1 MGAGEPNNNIS
12 ISEGKKEKKKSM
24 KINKNITS
32 NEDISDQKN
41 NETIINSL
49 HLEEQPSSTKN
60 FKANLLKEK
69 NNPEKDTTKIS
80 KISNLSN
87 QEIRRNIRRIGDK
100 NSSIPIT
107 NNTVNTSNTP
117 LNKENQKYDE
127 NSHSI
132 DEELKEIENDEDEEE
147 SNPAKLSLK
156 EKISLSERVKLLAND
171 GLASLVRLVQKECPS
186 SIDDLDEDNLQ
197 IKLNKLEKKT
207 YEQLN
212 Q

>member
-1 MGAGEPNNNIS
+1 LKN
-12 ISEGKKEKKKSM
+12 
-24 KINKNITS
+24 NKNTTS
-32 NEDISDQKN
+32 NDDILDLKN

-49 HLEEQPSSTKN
+49 HHEEQTLSN
-60 FKANLLKEK
+60 ENYKANLLKEK
-69 NNPEKDTTKIS
+69 NNPEKETAKTS
-80 KISNLSN
+80 KISNISH
-87 QEIRRNIRRIGDK
+87 QDIRKNLKRIGDK
-100 NSSIPIT
+100 TSSIPT
-107 NNTVNTSNTP
+107 NKYTVNPTNTP
-117 LNKENQKYDE
+117 LNKEDQKDE
-127 NSHSI
+127 ENLNSI
-132 DEELKEIENDEDEEE
+132 DEDVKEIENEEDEEE